1 MKSRTGKKI
10 SCFIPCRKN
19 GDFIKNLNFLEIDN
33 CKLVEHTIQ
42 IAQQSKLFNNTYLL
56 SNDKNAFDELKK
68 KYNFLKLVYTK
79 SSQEP
84 FYKVLKKLKK
94 YEYLKNDEDICVL
107 LPNYPFKSPQTLN
120 IIHNIFKSTNSDMV
134 ASAKKEFFFYYSQK
148 KRLYKSINYLE
159 NIKVKNKI
167 EPLVRL
173 AGGIFFFSNLKTNF
187 TDIKKKYLYFINNH
201 EAFGIYSLYD
211 FITAQGLFDI
221 DASILKKMS
230 N

>member
-68 KYNFLKLVYTK
+68 KYNFLKLIYTK

-84 FYKVLKKLKK
+84 FYRVLKKLKK
-94 YEYLKNDEDICVL
+94 NKSFKNDEDICVL
-107 LPNYPFKSPQTLN
+107 LPNYPFKSLRTLK
-120 IIHNIFKSTNSDMV
+120 IIHNIFKSTNSDMI

-148 KRLYKSINYLE
+148 KNLYKSINYSE
-159 NIKVKNKI
+159 NIKLKKKI

-187 TDIKKKYLYFINNH
+187 TDIKKKHLYFINNH
-201 EAFGIYSLYD
+201 ESFGIYSLYD